1 MNNNVTGIIGAMDE
15 EVAILRSRMDG
26 VSAEKSGDFE
36 YLTGRLAGK
45 EIVLLKCGI
54 GKVNAGAGCAIL
66 LDRYHPSLVINTGC
80 AGGINSENDVP
91 KLNFGDVVLG
101 SKLVY
106 HDVDV
111 CSFGYSAGQL
121 PGQKLYFEAPA
132 AVLDT
137 AEAVI
142 KALKTEGALPQTLK
156 YVRGLIGSGD
166 VFMCEPSRIMAAAAL
181 FPGLRAVEMEGAAIA
196 HVCSLFNVPCLVIR
210 ALSDIAGEESPV
222 TFNEYLPIA
231 AKNTS
236 EIVTRFIS
244 K

>member
-1 MNNNVTGIIGAMDE
+1 MDE
-15 EVAILRSRMDG
+15 EVAILRSRMEA
-26 VSAEKSGDFE
+26 VCSEKSGKFE

-45 EIVLLKCGI
+45 EIVLLKCGV

-66 LDRYHPSLVINTGC
+66 LDRYHPGLVINTGC
-80 AGGINSENDVP
+80 AGGINSESDAI

-101 SKLVY
+101 SNLVQ

-111 CSFGYSAGQL
+111 CGLGYPAGRI
-121 PGQKLYFEAPA
+121 PGHERYFEASPA
-132 AVLDT
+132 ILDR

-142 KALKTEGALPQTLK
+142 KELKTEGALPQTMK
-156 YVRGLIGSGD
+156 QVRGLIGSGD
-166 VFMCEPSRIMAAAAL
+166 VFMCEAARIKAVAAL

-222 TFNEYLPIA
+222 TYTEYLPVA
-231 AKNTS
+231 AQHSS
-236 EIVTRFIS
+236 EIVTRLA
-244 K
+244 